1 MDLFVKRLRWKNPHR
16 TLLKHKKAI
25 EFAQEAGDYHGAAI
39 DMLNLGDAYTD
50 LKNFSEAQYYLQKGL
65 LMVQKLGDKY

>member
-1 MDLFVKRLRWKNPHR
+1 
-16 TLLKHKKAI
+16 
-25 EFAQEAGDYHGAAI
+25 
-39 DMLNLGDAYTD
+39 MLNLGDAYTD